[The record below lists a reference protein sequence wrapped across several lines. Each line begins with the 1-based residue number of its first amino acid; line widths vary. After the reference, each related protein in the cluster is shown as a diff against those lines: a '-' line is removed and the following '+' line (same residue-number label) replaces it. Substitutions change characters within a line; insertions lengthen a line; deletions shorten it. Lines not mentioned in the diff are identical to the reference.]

1 MANGA
6 PTRLTR
12 HFGEAVQLF
21 GAQSVR
27 AGAPE
32 DAGDLLPGHAFDD
45 ARVRITTDSCPFA
58 GDIQERRL
66 AFRVVLGH
74 ECLLSGAGAGQ
85 TRQPRPAPE
94 HRPGLANEAG
104 TGTGRALM
112 VDRLQLSG

>member
-1 MANGA
+1 VELYDPAIG
-6 PTRLTR
+6 
-12 HFGEAVQLF
+12 
-21 GAQSVR
+21 
-27 AGAPE
+27 
-32 DAGDLLPGHAFDD
+32 
-45 ARVRITTDSCPFA
+45 RVISWWTLTTDSCPFA

-85 TRQPRPAPE
+85 TRQPRP
-94 HRPGLANEAG
+94 GLANEAG